1 MKWIIRLYAL
11 ILLAYTGWRTWDFM
25 SQQLPANPSGQILA
39 ILFLFATEVGL
50 AIWHETS
57 LRATTHEQ
65 EGVAIALTWLD
76 FVGSLGAGVADMIL
90 RQSLTAYEVPGWLAL
105 LLLYGLP
112 AVVALNV
119 AGALVYLSND
129 AETQIDKAKSRLR
142 FEITRQAL
150 RELHDNRGPIAEK
163 LKPEIYRSLRDDV
176 TGKLESQYVKAA
188 AHPTQAARS
197 GNGKVYGAEVEE
209 VRPNPDQEGS
219 R

>member
-1 MKWIIRLYAL
+1 MQA
-11 ILLAYTGWRTWDFM
+11 
-25 SQQLPANPSGQILA
+25 QLPPNASGQILA

-57 LRATTHEQ
+57 LRATTAEQ
-65 EGVAIALTWLD
+65 ENAATALTWLD

-90 RQSLTAYEVPGWLAL
+90 RQSVTAYEVPGWLGL
-105 LLLYGLP
+105 MLIYGLP
-112 AVVALNV
+112 LIVAINV
-119 AGALVYLSND
+119 AGALFYLGND

-176 TGKLESQYVKAA
+176 TGRIEQQYVKASKA
-188 AHPTQAARS
+188 ERRDIRGS
-197 GNGKVYGAEVEE
+197 NGKDVYNVESEGVPPNDGKGA
-209 VRPNPDQEGS
+209 D
-219 R
+219 